1 MFWGF
6 LEVWLLK
13 ACQDQGRVVL
23 GVGVG
28 STHCLGVWVPSPTH
42 AASGHRP
49 QGGSWGVRARLRGCL
64 GR

>member
-6 LEVWLLK
+6 LGVWLLK

-28 STHCLGVWVPSPTH
+28 STQSLGVWVPQSAH
-42 AASGHRP
+42 SASGHQVR
-49 QGGSWGVRARLRGCL
+49 GGQLRSVCLRGCL